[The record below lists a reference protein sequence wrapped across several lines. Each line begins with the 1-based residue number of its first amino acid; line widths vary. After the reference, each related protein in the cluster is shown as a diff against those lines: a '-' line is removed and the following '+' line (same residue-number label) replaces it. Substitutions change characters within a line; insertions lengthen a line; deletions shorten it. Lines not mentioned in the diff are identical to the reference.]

1 MALCVLDTADVVSVI
16 VWPFLE
22 VPPRQL
28 VLAPWPRRAR
38 PPAATHREAVPRPSM
53 VQDGAPD
60 PRI

>member
-28 VLAPWPRRAR
+28 VLAQIGRA
-38 PPAATHREAVPRPSM
+38 HV
-53 VQDGAPD
+53 
-60 PRI
+60 